1 MGRVCLL
8 LGGGRETKESVI
20 DLSVGI
26 VLYKKKGD
34 YVRKGEPLAAIH
46 ANDRKLLEKA
56 KERLASCYEF
66 SGTRPEK
73 QPLIRAVIE

>member
-1 MGRVCLL
+1 M
-8 LGGGRETKESVI
+8 
-20 DLSVGI
+20 
-26 VLYKKKGD
+26 
-34 YVRKGEPLAAIH
+34 RKGEPLAAIH